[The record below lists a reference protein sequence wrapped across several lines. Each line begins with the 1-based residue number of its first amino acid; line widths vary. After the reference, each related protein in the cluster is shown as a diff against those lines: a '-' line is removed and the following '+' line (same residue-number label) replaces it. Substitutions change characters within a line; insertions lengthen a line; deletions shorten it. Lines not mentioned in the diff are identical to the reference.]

1 VKSSSRGKAGARG
14 RCSKESDKSSACH
27 GFARPPRSDRTV
39 TDVAVVIVS
48 YNSRDDLARSL
59 PTVAARDRELVV
71 VDNASTDGTP
81 SFVRRRFPDV
91 ELVELL
97 ENRGY
102 GAACNVGV
110 ARTSAPFV
118 LLVNPDAWP
127 IGGGIDELAACLEGR
142 PRVGA
147 AGPVLRTPDGTLQQS
162 VVGFPT
168 RWWLGRPAITSTPAR
183 PRLWPSP
190 LSTRTRRFLIGAA
203 LLVRRAAFDRVGGFD
218 PDFFMYYEEV
228 DLCWRLQEAGWGV
241 AVCPRAAFVHVGGTA
256 TRRDWPAMY
265 REQLRGH
272 LRFLAKHHGL
282 EEAEKARRLLAAAT
296 SVRGAGLVPGIGRE
310 QRRAAKEAAAWL
322 RTGDAQALTAATA
335 AS

>member
-1 VKSSSRGKAGARG
+1 
-14 RCSKESDKSSACH
+14 
-27 GFARPPRSDRTV
+27 V

-48 YNSRDDLARSL
+48 YNSCDDLARSL
-59 PTVAARDRELVV
+59 PTMATRCRELVV

-81 SFVRRRFPDV
+81 AFVRERFPDV
-91 ELVELL
+91 ELVELP
-97 ENRGY
+97 ENHGY
-102 GAACNVGV
+102 GAGCNVGV
-110 ARTSAPFV
+110 ARTAAPLV

-127 IGGGIDELAACLEGR
+127 VGDAIVELAACLERR

-147 AGPVLRTPDGTLQQS
+147 AGPVLQGPDGKPQQS

-168 RWWLGRPAITSTPAR
+168 RWWLGRPAITSTAAR
-183 PRLWPSP
+183 PQLRPASLP
-190 LSTRTRRFLIGAA
+190 TRTRRFLVGAA
-203 LLVRRAAFDRVGGFD
+203 LLVRREAFDQVGGFD

-228 DLCWRLQEAGWGV
+228 DLCWRLQEAGWDV

-282 EEAEKARRLLAAAT
+282 EKAERARRLLAAA
-296 SVRGAGLVPGIGRE
+296 SWVRGAGLVPGVGPE
-310 QRRAAKEAAAWL
+310 QRRASKEAAAWL
-322 RTGDAQALTAATA
+322 RTGDARSLTAASRADDTA
-335 AS
+335 AN